1 MSLGNRLQW
10 RLWSALPS
18 NSLQGALMN
27 SIVELIRGIPVPFNM
42 VVLVVF
48 FVSAAGVISNLITQ
62 IRKYIGLRQELEFK
76 RDLLDRG
83 LSIEEIER
91 LTRVKSST
99 ISEKDQ

>member
-1 MSLGNRLQW
+1 MS
-10 RLWSALPS
+10 
-18 NSLQGALMN
+18 
-27 SIVELIRGIPVPFNM
+27 SIVDLIRGIPVPFNM

-48 FVSAAGVISNLITQ
+48 FVSAAGVISTLLTQ

-91 LTRVKSST
+91 LAQVKQSRSSSPT
-99 ISEKDQ
+99 N